1 MHLNRSLMT
10 TEIKKLYD
18 VPRDSYI
25 KIARTDD
32 MNPNEK
38 NNPVFDTVF
47 HFHHVDGMYSLCK
60 DKVGDILHISAF
72 TDVIVVGKEEFENQ

>member
-1 MHLNRSLMT
+1 
-10 TEIKKLYD
+10 
-18 VPRDSYI
+18 
-25 KIARTDD
+25 